1 MGEWIVSLILPGV
14 EIQVVKE
21 IITGQLNPSGVLGLV
36 GITENENIGTSRN
49 TARASSF
56 KEFKMLFGK
65 SIDQT
70 VPEAKQAF
78 QNGVDEIVMVSVKGK
93 TLRPAC
99 VELKD
104 KNEET
109 VFKLTARAPGVWGNR
124 IRVKLENKKDDA
136 GRKTMCKLGLETRN
150 VVEVFDNLYLDPDH
164 DQYFCNVIN
173 RESEL
178 VTAATPKS
186 SARINKNK
194 KGTDK
199 KSGEPTKKSGSEDQ
213 VGLKEMPVVI
223 DTILSGGSTA
233 TVQDFEDAIAKLES
247 EEDVDLVVVSIEDY
261 SEADLVKQVHSTIEA
276 HCKVMSENCMNR
288 IGFGSVPPPEM
299 FESGQEEIAYIT
311 KQTLTMNS
319 DRFVLVAP
327 HGFTGAVA
335 GLVGNLQV
343 HESPTFKTLSG
354 VGKFEHHY
362 SPSSLKALLKA
373 NVLALEAKKG
383 KGVII
388 EKGISTKGD
397 QISVT
402 RVADRAVRGTKLI
415 GDQFIGTLNSITGR
429 NALREKCI
437 EFFLQMEKE
446 GAIVPNADGS
456 EPSHKVDV
464 YATDDDISKGIVRL
478 DIAVRPVRAIDYIYG
493 TILVRA

>member
-1 MGEWIVSLILPGV
+1 VSLILPGV

-36 GITENENIGTSRN
+36 GITENKLDGTPPEPG
-49 TARASSF
+49 RASSF
-56 KEFKMLFGK
+56 KEFKGLFGK
-65 SIDQT
+65 SVDQT

-78 QNGVDEIVMVSVKGK
+78 QNGVDEIVMIPVIGSTLNPASAELKGK
-93 TLRPAC
+93 SG
-99 VELKD
+99 
-104 KNEET
+104 ET

-124 IRVKLENKKDDA
+124 INIKIEPKKDDT
-136 GRKTMCKLGLETRN
+136 GKRSMCKVILKTPN
-150 VVEVFDNLYLDPDH
+150 AVEVFNNLNLDPEH
-164 DQYFCNVIN
+164 ERFFCTVIN

-178 VTAATPKS
+178 VKARSPKS
-186 SARINKNK
+186 SGKTGKNK
-194 KGTDK
+194 KGSDK
-199 KSGEPTKKSGSEDQ
+199 KTDDSGSE
-213 VGLKEMPVVI
+213 GLSGSKEMPVEV
-223 DTILSGGSTA
+223 DTALTGGTTA
-233 TVQDFEDAIAKLES
+233 TLKDYENAIAKLES
-247 EEDVDLVVVSIEDY
+247 EEDVDIVVASIEDH
-261 SEADLVKQVHSTIEA
+261 SDISMVKKVHATIES

-288 IGFGSVPPPEM
+288 IGFGTVPPSSQ
-299 FESGQEEIAYIT
+299 FEDVQAEVAHIT

-327 HGFTGAVA
+327 YGYIGAVA
-335 GLVGNLQV
+335 GLIGNLQV
-343 HESPTFKTLSG
+343 HESPTFKSLSG
-354 VGKFEHHY
+354 IGAFNHKY
-362 SPSSLKALLKA
+362 SPSNLKELLKA
-373 NVLALEAKKG
+373 NILAIEAKKG
-383 KGVII
+383 KGIII
-388 EKGISTKGD
+388 EKGIATSGE

-437 EFFLQMEKE
+437 EFFLQMEKD